1 MRKKPSVSVEAL
13 VEKAFTNVRDVTER
27 EWQIIIKYFSN
38 EKGDFGIQIQ
48 SVVPFD
54 DDVMLLRWWKHT
66 SRIVDMNF
74 KEIIERK
81 TTIVR
86 RNLLFGA

>member
-1 MRKKPSVSVEAL
+1 MLEMLLKENGKLLLS
-13 VEKAFTNVRDVTER
+13 
-27 EWQIIIKYFSN
+27 IFSN

-48 SVVPFD
+48 SAVPFD

>member
-27 EWQIIIKYFSN
+27 EWQIIIKHFSN

-48 SVVPFD
+48 SAVPFD
-54 DDVMLLRWWKHT
+54 DGVMLLRWWKHT

>member
-13 VEKAFTNVRDVTER
+13 VEKAFTNVRNVTER
-27 EWQIIIKYFSN
+27 EWQFIIKHFSN

-48 SVVPFD
+48 SAVPFD

>member
-27 EWQIIIKYFSN
+27 EWQIIIKHFSN
-38 EKGDFGIQIQ
+38 EKGDFGTQIQ